1 MTKNTCYF
9 TLHRVRN
16 IDVHDVDNSISGP
29 LDFKMGMPPDPP
41 RGSRLRH
48 SDLITPLINIPV
60 NTNTPLKTSAT
71 RLGGISK
78 LKDKSSETKPSLCC
92 YPCGGGGCCLMR
104 PMIIYKV
111 KYTPPKFKMKP
122 LKSKTKCGFPH
133 YGIRLGRK
141 RRLLSIKNP
150 LIKLK

>member
-16 IDVHDVDNSISGP
+16 IDVHDVENSISGP

-71 RLGGISK
+71 RLK
-78 LKDKSSETKPSLCC
+78 L
-92 YPCGGGGCCLMR
+92 Y
-104 PMIIYKV
+104 
-111 KYTPPKFKMKP
+111 
-122 LKSKTKCGFPH
+122 SKT
-133 YGIRLGRK
+133 
-141 RRLLSIKNP
+141 SILANKDRITSRADIVVYIYDNILDNFKQIEKILEKSRSDFFLTLP
-150 LIKLK
+150 ECDLHFEGLK

>member
-16 IDVHDVDNSISGP
+16 IDVHDVENSISGP

-71 RLGGISK
+71 RLVTVDT
-78 LKDKSSETKPSLCC
+78 LVEHTLLFLYKD
-92 YPCGGGGCCLMR
+92 
-104 PMIIYKV
+104 V
-111 KYTPPKFKMKP
+111 
-122 LKSKTKCGFPH
+122 
-133 YGIRLGRK
+133 
-141 RRLLSIKNP
+141 
-150 LIKLK
+150 

>member
-16 IDVHDVDNSISGP
+16 IDVHDVENSISGP

-71 RLGGISK
+71 RLYSPP
-78 LKDKSSETKPSLCC
+78 LQLNSQYSSQTRR
-92 YPCGGGGCCLMR
+92 GH
-104 PMIIYKV
+104 
-111 KYTPPKFKMKP
+111 FH
-122 LKSKTKCGFPH
+122 KTFCRCF
-133 YGIRLGRK
+133 
-141 RRLLSIKNP
+141 
-150 LIKLK
+150 

>member
-16 IDVHDVDNSISGP
+16 IDMHDVENSISGP

-71 RLGGISK
+71 RL
-78 LKDKSSETKPSLCC
+78 KSLMKVQVECSILIVRN
-92 YPCGGGGCCLMR
+92 CG
-104 PMIIYKV
+104 Y
-111 KYTPPKFKMKP
+111 Y
-122 LKSKTKCGFPH
+122 
-133 YGIRLGRK
+133 LGRAATCAI
-141 RRLLSIKNP
+141 SS
-150 LIKLK
+150 

>member
-16 IDVHDVDNSISGP
+16 IDVHDVENSISGP

-71 RLGGISK
+71 RHDNVSSLVKGQERSA
-78 LKDKSSETKPSLCC
+78 LKVSHSLIACNF
-92 YPCGGGGCCLMR
+92 L
-104 PMIIYKV
+104 
-111 KYTPPKFKMKP
+111 F
-122 LKSKTKCGFPH
+122 
-133 YGIRLGRK
+133 
-141 RRLLSIKNP
+141 
-150 LIKLK
+150 

>member
-16 IDVHDVDNSISGP
+16 IDVHDVENSISGP

-71 RLGGISK
+71 RLLSVFRILRKARTQRDNFAAG
-78 LKDKSSETKPSLCC
+78 PR
-92 YPCGGGGCCLMR
+92 GC
-104 PMIIYKV
+104 
-111 KYTPPKFKMKP
+111 
-122 LKSKTKCGFPH
+122 S
-133 YGIRLGRK
+133 
-141 RRLLSIKNP
+141 
-150 LIKLK
+150 

>member
-16 IDVHDVDNSISGP
+16 IDVHDVENSISGP

-71 RLGGISK
+71 RLTVWTDSK
-78 LKDKSSETKPSLCC
+78 PVNNLLIFPLSKSIFIIVDLIGDCLRQGFKLYWLQKNHLRNVTINGNLCFVTHVLKECHYSYLFSL
-92 YPCGGGGCCLMR
+92 
-104 PMIIYKV
+104 
-111 KYTPPKFKMKP
+111 KYDNVW
-122 LKSKTKCGFPH
+122 
-133 YGIRLGRK
+133 I
-141 RRLLSIKNP
+141 
-150 LIKLK
+150 